1 MEHENDILTIT
12 RDTETQKEQKN
23 SYETYEKITPS
34 SNTQVKNSYKAF
46 DDYSNS
52 PREKDYEEF
61 EVVHTY
67 APRKKAKKD
76 TSFADFV
83 SEQNSFTPSK
93 ETFLYE
99 KVKPQKKAKR
109 TSKIFVAVCCSV
121 AVMMGTLGIINTVRI
136 NNLAFSNVSNSEKIA
151 NIGKEITKVDQ
162 AIEGMISETT
172 VKEIAENQGMEEI
185 TTETTIPLN
194 EKKTIEKHQ
203 GKTNFFDKLCNFF
216 RSLFGG

>member
-12 RDTETQKEQKN
+12 RDTETERQIKQN
-23 SYETYEKITPS
+23 YSYEKITPS
-34 SNTQVKNSYKAF
+34 ANPQVQNSYRAF
-46 DDYSNS
+46 DDYSHS

-67 APRKKAKKD
+67 APRKKPKQD
-76 TSFADFV
+76 TAFADFV
-83 SEQNSFTPSK
+83 SEQNSYSPSK

-99 KVKPQKKAKR
+99 KVKPQKKAKK

-121 AVMMGTLGIINTVRI
+121 AVLMGTLGIINTVKM
-136 NNLAFSNVSNSEKIA
+136 NNLSFSNVSNSEKIA
-151 NIGKEITKVDQ
+151 NLGSEIQKIDQ
-162 AIEGMISETT
+162 AIEGMVSETT
-172 VKEIAENQGMEEI
+172 IKENAQNQGMEEI

-194 EKKTIEKHQ
+194 EIKNVEKHQ
-203 GKTNFFDKLCNFF
+203 GRTNLFDKICNFF